1 MREPSVDY
9 SLYVCSDTE
18 LIGPRSMESCI
29 EEAILGGATLIQL
42 REKDISTREF
52 YQKALHLHALTL
64 HYHLPLIIN
73 DRVDI
78 ALAIGAEGVHLGQE
92 DMDLITARR
101 LLGTHAIIGISTLG
115 SIELSQQAERD
126 GADYIGVG
134 AIFSTATKT
143 NSLPIGLNSLAQI
156 CRSVSLPVVAIGGI
170 NLENST
176 EVWQTGV
183 AGICVVSAI
192 LAQENIR
199 AAAAAFR
206 QQEVKK

>member
-1 MREPSVDY
+1 MYSPSVDY
-9 SLYVCSDTE
+9 SLYVCSDAA
-18 LIGPRSMESCI
+18 LIGNRSMESCI

-52 YQKALHLHALTL
+52 YQKALHLHTLTL
-64 HYHLPLIIN
+64 RYHIPLIIN

-78 ALAIGAEGVHLGQE
+78 ALAIGAEGVHLGQD

-101 LLGTHAIIGISTLG
+101 LLGTHAIIGVSTLG

-126 GADYIGVG
+126 GANYIGVG

-143 NSLPIGLNSLAQI
+143 DSLPVGLSCLAQI
-156 CRSVSLPVVAIGGI
+156 CHSVSLPVVAIGGI
-170 NLENST
+170 SLENCT
-176 EVWQTGV
+176 EVWQAGV
-183 AGICVVSAI
+183 DGICVVSAI
-192 LAQENIR
+192 LTQENIR

-206 QQEVKK
+206 QQEVK